1 MRTTSII
8 VLGLCFAGLLGGT
21 ARAEEPADKAPGP
34 TGTAT
39 VKEARVWLTTD
50 TETMK
55 RMGTT
60 PRVDITVKDGQ
71 IGNDACVALS
81 KSTKYGRALW
91 QMKGKAHEFR
101 MRAPFELQGKH
112 TVSGTFA
119 IAADGTQTVT
129 ECKVVKY
136 EPAKDDAPVWPADAF

>member
-1 MRTTSII
+1 M
-8 VLGLCFAGLLGGT
+8 VLGLCAVSLLVGG
-21 ARAEEPADKAPGP
+21 AAHAEEPAEKPAPGP
-34 TGTAT
+34 SGTAT
-39 VKEARVWLTTD
+39 VMEARVWLTND

-60 PRVDITVKDGQ
+60 PRVDITVKDGS

-91 QMKGKAHEFR
+91 RMKGKAHEFK

-129 ECKVVKY
+129 ECKIVKY